1 MKIPFFHRKTEG
13 AALRAKLARA
23 ELRTDRLRDEM
34 AQRRR
39 DLLRKTIEMSK
50 GAEKADG

>member
-1 MKIPFFHRKTEG
+1 MKIPFFSRKNDG

-23 ELRTDRLRDEM
+23 ELRTDKLRENM

-39 DLLRKTIEMSK
+39 ELLRKTIEQSK
-50 GAEKADG
+50 RAKQTDG